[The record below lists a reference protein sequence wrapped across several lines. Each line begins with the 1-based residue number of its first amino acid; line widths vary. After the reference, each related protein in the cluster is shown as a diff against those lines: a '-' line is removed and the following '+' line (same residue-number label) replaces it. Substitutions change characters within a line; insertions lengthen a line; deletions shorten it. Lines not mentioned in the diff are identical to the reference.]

1 LKKTFKKHILKKMA
15 ENLLYYQLNAF
26 IIWMIIA
33 TIVIYSLYLII
44 CTLICLIHYG
54 EDRKRFRH
62 LRRHDSIFYKS

>member
-1 LKKTFKKHILKKMA
+1 MA
-15 ENLLYYQLNAF
+15 ETLLYHQLNAF

-33 TIVIYSLYLII
+33 TIVIYSLYFIML
-44 CTLICLIHYG
+44 TLICLIHYG